1 MARSA
6 KTAAARDDRPLLNAN
21 FVVELAAGKGSGF
34 AEVVFGPFTVS
45 AASGADAVQPSPAA
59 GAGALANRVVLRRGA
74 TGALDLYEWWRQAR
88 DGRAPRR
95 RTVTVKLLA
104 EDRSTVLVSWR
115 LRNARPVSLAYS
127 PLDAL
132 QGAVL
137 METIE
142 LAFDDVEMTA
152 TA

>member
-1 MARSA
+1 MAKA
-6 KTAAARDDRPLLNAN
+6 KTSAAPRDRPLLNAN

-34 AEVVFGPFTVS
+34 AEVVFGPF
-45 AASGADAVQPSPAA
+45 AAKPGTALQPLATAISTPVADR
-59 GAGALANRVVLRRGA
+59 LVLRRGA
-74 TGALDLYEWWRQAR
+74 TGALDLYAWWRQAR
-88 DGRAPRR
+88 DGRAPPR

-104 EDRSTVLVSWR
+104 EDHATVLMTWR
-115 LRNARPVSLAYS
+115 FRNVKPVSLAYS

-132 QGAVL
+132 DGAVL

-152 TA
+152 AG

>member
-1 MARSA
+1 MAAA
-6 KTAAARDDRPLLNAN
+6 KNAAAARELPLLNAN
-21 FVVELAAGKGSGF
+21 FVVEIGAGKPGGF
-34 AEVVFGPFTVS
+34 AAVVFGAFTAKPGAALPSVAT
-45 AASGADAVQPSPAA
+45 AASAPPADSV
-59 GAGALANRVVLRRGA
+59 LLRRGA
-74 TGALDLYEWWRQAR
+74 TGALDLYAWWRQAR
-88 DGRAPRR
+88 DGRAPPR

-104 EDRSTVLVSWR
+104 DDHATVRMTWR

-132 QGAVL
+132 DGSVL

-152 TA
+152 A

>member
-1 MARSA
+1 MAKA
-6 KTAAARDDRPLLNAN
+6 KTSAAPRDRPLLNTN

-34 AEVVFGPFTVS
+34 AEVLFGPFAAKPGTALQPLATALS
-45 AASGADAVQPSPAA
+45 APPVADR
-59 GAGALANRVVLRRGA
+59 LVLRRGA
-74 TGALDLYEWWRQAR
+74 TGALDLYAWWRQAR
-88 DGRAPRR
+88 DGRAPAR

-104 EDRSTVLVSWR
+104 DDHATVLMTWR
-115 LRNARPVSLAYS
+115 FRNVKPVSLSYS

-132 QGAVL
+132 DGVVL

-152 TA
+152 AG

>member
-1 MARSA
+1 MAKA
-6 KTAAARDDRPLLNAN
+6 KSPAAVRDRPLLNTN

-34 AEVVFGPFTVS
+34 AEVLFGPF
-45 AASGADAVQPSPAA
+45 AAKPGTALQPLATAISTPVADR
-59 GAGALANRVVLRRGA
+59 LVLRRGA
-74 TGALDLYEWWRQAR
+74 TGALDLYAWWRQAR
-88 DGRAPRR
+88 DGRAPPR

-104 EDRSTVLVSWR
+104 DDHATVLMTWR
-115 LRNARPVSLAYS
+115 FRNVKPVSLAYS

-132 QGAVL
+132 DGAVL

-152 TA
+152 AA

>member
-1 MARSA
+1 M
-6 KTAAARDDRPLLNAN
+6 AAAKRAAPRRDRPLLNAN
-21 FVVELAAGKGSGF
+21 FVVEIGAGKSGGF
-34 AEVVFGPFTVS
+34 AAVVFGPF
-45 AASGADAVQPSPAA
+45 AAKPGAAAPAPAA
-59 GAGALANRVVLRRGA
+59 ATPSSPLADRVVLRRGA
-74 TGALDLYEWWRQAR
+74 TGALDLYAWWRQAR
-88 DGRAPRR
+88 DGRAPPR

-104 EDRSTVLVSWR
+104 DDHASVLMTWR

-132 QGAVL
+132 DGTVL

-152 TA
+152 AD

>member
-1 MARSA
+1 MAKA
-6 KTAAARDDRPLLNAN
+6 KTSAAPRDRPLLNAN

-34 AEVVFGPFTVS
+34 AEVVFGPF
-45 AASGADAVQPSPAA
+45 AAKPGTALQPLATAISTPVADR
-59 GAGALANRVVLRRGA
+59 LVLRRGA
-74 TGALDLYEWWRQAR
+74 TGALDLYAWWRQAR
-88 DGRAPRR
+88 DGRAPAR

-104 EDRSTVLVSWR
+104 DDHASVLVTWR
-115 LRNARPVSLAYS
+115 FRNVKPVSLAYS

-132 QGAVL
+132 DGAVL

-152 TA
+152 AG

>member
-1 MARSA
+1 MAKA
-6 KTAAARDDRPLLNAN
+6 KSAAAVGDRPLLSTN

-34 AEVVFGPFTVS
+34 AEVLFGPF
-45 AASGADAVQPSPAA
+45 AAKPGTALQPLATAISTPVADR
-59 GAGALANRVVLRRGA
+59 LVLRRGA
-74 TGALDLYEWWRQAR
+74 TGALDLYAWWRQAR
-88 DGRAPRR
+88 DGRAPPR

-104 EDRSTVLVSWR
+104 DDHATVLMTWR
-115 LRNARPVSLAYS
+115 FRNVKPVSLAYS

-132 QGAVL
+132 DGAVL

-152 TA
+152 AG

>member
-1 MARSA
+1 MAKA
-6 KTAAARDDRPLLNAN
+6 KTSAAPRDRPLLNAN

-34 AEVVFGPFTVS
+34 AEVVFGPF
-45 AASGADAVQPSPAA
+45 AAKPGTALQPLATAISTPVADR
-59 GAGALANRVVLRRGA
+59 LVLRRGA
-74 TGALDLYEWWRQAR
+74 TGALDLYAWWRQAR
-88 DGRAPRR
+88 DGRAPPR

-104 EDRSTVLVSWR
+104 DDHATVLMTWR
-115 LRNARPVSLAYS
+115 FGNVKPVSLAYS

-132 QGAVL
+132 DGAVL

-152 TA
+152 AG

>member
-1 MARSA
+1 M
-6 KTAAARDDRPLLNAN
+6 AAAKRAATQRDRPLLNAN

-34 AEVVFGPFTVS
+34 SEVIFGPF
-45 AASGADAVQPSPAA
+45 AARPGTGLQPLTTAAAPIADR
-59 GAGALANRVVLRRGA
+59 LVLRRGA
-74 TGALDLYEWWRQAR
+74 TGALDLYAWWRQAR
-88 DGRAPRR
+88 DGRAPAR

-104 EDRSTVLVSWR
+104 DDHASVLVTWR
-115 LRNARPVSLAYS
+115 FRNVKPVSLAYS

-132 QGAVL
+132 DGAVL

-152 TA
+152 AS

>member
-1 MARSA
+1 MAKA
-6 KTAAARDDRPLLNAN
+6 KSPAAVRDRPLLNTN

-34 AEVVFGPFTVS
+34 AEVLFGPF
-45 AASGADAVQPSPAA
+45 AAKPGTALQPLATAISTPVADR
-59 GAGALANRVVLRRGA
+59 LVLRRGA
-74 TGALDLYEWWRQAR
+74 TGALDLYAWWRQAR
-88 DGRAPRR
+88 DGRAPPR

-104 EDRSTVLVSWR
+104 EDHATVLMTWR
-115 LRNARPVSLAYS
+115 FRNVKPVSLAYS

-132 QGAVL
+132 DGAVL

-152 TA
+152 AG

>member
-1 MARSA
+1 MAKA
-6 KTAAARDDRPLLNAN
+6 KTSAAPRDRPLLNAN

-34 AEVVFGPFTVS
+34 AEVLFGPF
-45 AASGADAVQPSPAA
+45 AAKPGTALQPLATAISTPVADR
-59 GAGALANRVVLRRGA
+59 LVLRRGA
-74 TGALDLYEWWRQAR
+74 TGALDLYAWWRQAR
-88 DGRAPRR
+88 DGRAPPR

-104 EDRSTVLVSWR
+104 DDHATVLMTWR
-115 LRNARPVSLAYS
+115 FGNVKPVSLAYS

-132 QGAVL
+132 DGAVL

-152 TA
+152 AG

>member
-1 MARSA
+1 MAKA
-6 KTAAARDDRPLLNAN
+6 KSPAAVRDRPLLNTN

-34 AEVVFGPFTVS
+34 AEVLFGPF
-45 AASGADAVQPSPAA
+45 AAKPGTALQPLATAISTPVADR
-59 GAGALANRVVLRRGA
+59 LVLRRGA
-74 TGALDLYEWWRQAR
+74 TGALDLYAWWRQAR
-88 DGRAPRR
+88 DGRAPPR

-104 EDRSTVLVSWR
+104 EDHATVLMTWR
-115 LRNARPVSLAYS
+115 FRNVKPVSLAYS

-132 QGAVL
+132 DGAVL

-152 TA
+152 A

>member
-1 MARSA
+1 MAKA
-6 KTAAARDDRPLLNAN
+6 KSPAAVRDRPLLNTN

-34 AEVVFGPFTVS
+34 AEVVFGPF
-45 AASGADAVQPSPAA
+45 AAKPGTALQPLATAISTPVADR
-59 GAGALANRVVLRRGA
+59 LVLRRGA
-74 TGALDLYEWWRQAR
+74 TGALDLYAWWRQAR
-88 DGRAPRR
+88 DGRAPAR

-104 EDRSTVLVSWR
+104 DDHASVLVTWR
-115 LRNARPVSLAYS
+115 FRNVKPVSLAYS

-132 QGAVL
+132 DGAVL

-152 TA
+152 AS

>member
-1 MARSA
+1 MAKA
-6 KTAAARDDRPLLNAN
+6 KSPAAVRDRPLLNTN

-34 AEVVFGPFTVS
+34 AEVLFGPF
-45 AASGADAVQPSPAA
+45 AAKPGTALQPLATAISTPVADR
-59 GAGALANRVVLRRGA
+59 LVLRRGA
-74 TGALDLYEWWRQAR
+74 TGALDLYAWWRQAR
-88 DGRAPRR
+88 DGRAPPR

-104 EDRSTVLVSWR
+104 DDHATVLMTWR
-115 LRNARPVSLAYS
+115 FRNVKPVSLAYS

-132 QGAVL
+132 DGAVL

-152 TA
+152 AG